1 MTTYVLSLTGD
12 EEKAANATHWAKFR
26 RAKLISVARGA
37 SERTPADMTG
47 KDSIAIVAQ
56 GSADQRERS
65 RRPGTHDP
73 EALAALLV
81 RTLDIQDGMGVVLA
95 DFDNEEFAADV
106 MARIAALG
114 REVTCTGQVA
124 NFAFSA
130 GVRKQIRRAS
140 EPALPIPSPS
150 AP

>member
-12 EEKAANATHWAKFR
+12 EEKAANATRWARFR
-26 RAKLISVARGA
+26 TAKLFSVSRGA
-37 SERTPADMTG
+37 SERTPVDMAGT
-47 KDSIAIVAQ
+47 DSIVIVAQ

-65 RRPGTHDP
+65 HRPGTHDP

-95 DFDNEEFAADV
+95 DFDNEEFAAAV
-106 MARIAALG
+106 VARIAALG
-114 REVTCTGQVA
+114 RAVTCTGQVA

-130 GVRKQIRRAS
+130 RVRSRFSRS
-140 EPALPIPSPS
+140 
-150 AP
+150 

>member
-26 RAKLISVARGA
+26 RAKLILVSRKPCEAPLAPIAGR
-37 SERTPADMTG
+37 
-47 KDSIAIVAQ
+47 DSILITAQ
-56 GSADQRERS
+56 GAAGECGAGH
-65 RRPGTHDP
+65 RPGTHDP

-106 MARIAALG
+106 VARIAALG
-114 REVTCTGQVA
+114 RAVTCTGQLA
-124 NFAFSA
+124 NFAFGA
-130 GVRKQIRRAS
+130 RVRPRW
-140 EPALPIPSPS
+140 
-150 AP
+150 

>member
-1 MTTYVLSLTGD
+1 VTTYVLSLMGD

-26 RAKLISVARGA
+26 QAKLISVSRGA
-37 SERTPADMTG
+37 GEGTPADMTG
-47 KDSIAIVAQ
+47 KASSVIVAQ
-56 GSADQRERS
+56 GPADQRERS

-81 RTLDIQDGMGVVLA
+81 RTLDVQDGAGVVLA

-106 MARIAALG
+106 VARIAALG
-114 REVTCTGQVA
+114 RDVTYTGRVA

-130 GVRKQIRRAS
+130 GFRFRSSRS
-140 EPALPIPSPS
+140 
-150 AP
+150 

>member
-26 RAKLISVARGA
+26 RAKLISISRNQGGPAALGSGRDSIVIAEHGRCEARESAGA
-37 SERTPADMTG
+37 SSPN
-47 KDSIAIVAQ
+47 
-56 GSADQRERS
+56 
-65 RRPGTHDP
+65 DP

-106 MARIAALG
+106 VARIAALG
-114 REVTCTGQVA
+114 RAVTCAGQLA

-130 GVRKQIRRAS
+130 GVRRRAS
-140 EPALPIPSPS
+140 RP
-150 AP
+150 